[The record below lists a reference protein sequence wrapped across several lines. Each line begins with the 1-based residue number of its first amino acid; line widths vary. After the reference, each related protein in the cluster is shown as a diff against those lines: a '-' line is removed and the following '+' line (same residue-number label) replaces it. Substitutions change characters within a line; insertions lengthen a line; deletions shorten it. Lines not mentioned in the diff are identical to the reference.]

1 MKHTRLLLLMA
12 VMLLCS
18 VAQTYA
24 ENLTFD
30 DWVSTNTEDGS
41 TSSNTYDFTVSEPST
56 LIFDWEVSSEAN
68 WDKLI
73 VTLDGVTILSVS
85 GSCSATSYK
94 PVLDIGEHT
103 LVVSYS
109 KDGSASSGDDRGAV
123 SNIRIVAG
131 EVADAMVAGGTWGE
145 LTWVL
150 SQEGKLVIEGS
161 GAMPNSSWSG
171 APWYSFRSYITEVE
185 IGEQITSIGSHA
197 FNECR
202 ALTSIVIPESV
213 ASIGDYAFYYCTN
226 LTSVTIP
233 EGITV
238 LPRYAF
244 QYCASLESLSLPE
257 SLTTIEK
264 AAISHCPALK
274 ELTLPD
280 SVRIIGDYAFDYTG
294 FSTLIIPEGVTEV
307 GISAFYGCKNLTTIS
322 FPESLDSIGNYALAF
337 CDNLSSIVCKAIA
350 PPACGDSTFHCLDK
364 YIPVCVPAASVE
376 DYRNAEYW
384 NEFTNIQSVNSI
396 VASGTC
402 GDNLTWVLNDA
413 GELVVAGTGAMEDY
427 SAMMAPW
434 SGYVNSIKNV
444 VVKGGVTSI
453 GSYAFYHCDS
463 LAAVSIPESVIKIG
477 DYAFYGCVGLT
488 SVAVPESVDTIGAR
502 AFDFCDGLSAVYINN
517 LNAWYDISFGGPW
530 ANPLVYAHDLY
541 LNGEL
546 VTELVLPDT
555 MTVIKAY
562 TFDGCGSL
570 TSIVIPEGVTT
581 IGRSALSRCD
591 GLTSITIPESVVS
604 IGVDA
609 FALSGGLTFITS
621 RALTP
626 PLIGGYLTFDG
637 VDKSIPVYV
646 PVASVEAYRNAAY
659 WSEFTNIQ
667 PILPS
672 GTCGDNLTWKLTV
685 EGELIIEGTGAMDSY
700 SYVGYSQPSDAP
712 WGEYADSIKS
722 VTIKEGVTSIGA
734 YAFYH
739 CDSLAAVSI
748 PEGLTVIGN
757 SAFCY
762 CGNLVSVTIPEGVA
776 EIGAYAFDF
785 CYSLTAVH
793 ISSMKAWYDIDFGG
807 YYANPLPYA
816 KLLYLNGAL
825 ITDVTIPDTLTVIKA
840 YTFDGCGSL
849 VNVTIPENVT
859 TIEESAFSRCDSLAS
874 INIPEG
880 VTSIEFCTFFECFGL
895 RAIDIPESVTSIGG
909 YAFADCYSLAS
920 IVCNAA
926 IPPTVSS
933 FTTFMGVDESIPVY
947 VPASSVE
954 DYRNAAYWSE
964 FTNIQAISTAI
975 TVNQYGSGTYCSAYA
990 LDFSEVAGLKAYAA
1004 TGYNTAT
1011 GVVTLTRVMTTQPG
1025 EGLFIEGDPGSYK
1038 VPILESSDDNTLNM
1052 LVGTLVSTTVNA
1064 TDGNYVN
1071 YKYTVKAGDA
1081 EPLFYPF
1088 ADGSTLSANRAYLQI
1103 PKAWLPAVS
1112 EARAIRLRFVE
1123 GETTDIE
1130 EPEFAN
1136 DSQSATVYDLHGRRV
1151 ENPTTG
1157 VYIVNGKKMVIR
1169 N

>member
-18 VAQTYA
+18 ISAIA
-24 ENLTFD
+24 EDFE
-30 DWVSTNTEDGS
+30 VDGIYYNI
-41 TSSNTYDFTVSEPST
+41 TSDTDFTV
-56 LIFDWEVSSEAN
+56 EV
-68 WDKLI
+68 
-73 VTLDGVTILSVS
+73 T
-85 GSCSATSYK
+85 
-94 PVLDIGEHT
+94 
-103 LVVSYS
+103 
-109 KDGSASSGDDRGAV
+109 SASNGTKYSGDITIPSV
-123 SNIRIVAG
+123 ITY
-131 EVADAMVAGGTWGE
+131 GGVE
-145 LTWVL
+145 
-150 SQEGKLVIEGS
+150 
-161 GAMPNSSWSG
+161 
-171 APWYSFRSYITEVE
+171 YSV
-185 IGEQITSIGSHA
+185 TSIRAYA
-197 FNECR
+197 FDYCHG
-202 ALTSIVIPESV
+202 LTSIVISENV
-213 ASIGDYAFYYCTN
+213 TSIGNYAFYQCTN

-264 AAISHCPALK
+264 AAISHCSALK

-294 FSTLIIPEGVTEV
+294 FSTFIIPEGVTEV
-307 GISAFYGCKNLTTIS
+307 GQSALYRCENLTTIS
-322 FPESLDSIGNYALAF
+322 FPESMETIGDYALAF
-337 CDNLSSIVCKAIA
+337 CDSLSSIVCKAIT

-364 YIPVCVPAASVE
+364 SIPVYVPAASVE

-384 NEFTNIQSVNSI
+384 NEFTNIQSVKSI

-402 GDNLTWVLNDA
+402 GDSLTWALNDA

-427 SAMMAPW
+427 SGMMAPW
-434 SGYVNSIKNV
+434 NEYVDSIRDV
-444 VVKGGVTSI
+444 AIRGGVTSI
-453 GSYAFYHCDS
+453 GSYAFYR
-463 LAAVSIPESVIKIG
+463 
-477 DYAFYGCVGLT
+477 CVGLT
-488 SVAVPESVDTIGAR
+488 SVAIPESVAEIGAR
-502 AFDFCDGLSAVYINN
+502 AFDFCDSLTAVHISSMK
-517 LNAWYDISFGGPW
+517 AWYDISFGGPW

-546 VTELVLPDT
+546 VTEIVLPDT
-555 MTVIKAY
+555 MTAIKDY

-591 GLTSITIPESVVS
+591 GLISITIPESVVS
-604 IGVDA
+604 IGNDA
-609 FALSGGLTFITS
+609 FALSGGLAFITS
-621 RALTP
+621 RAMTP
-626 PLIGGYLTFDG
+626 PLIGSYLTFDG

-646 PVASVEAYRNAAY
+646 PAASVEAYRSAAY

-700 SYVGYSQPSDAP
+700 SSVGYSQPSDAP

-762 CGNLVSVTIPEGVA
+762 CGDLVSVTIPESVA

-807 YYANPLPYA
+807 YYANPLPYG
-816 KLLYLNGAL
+816 KQLYLNGEL
-825 ITDVTIPDTLTVIKA
+825 ITDVAIPDTLTVIKA

-880 VTSIEFCTFFECFGL
+880 VTSIEYCTFFECFGL
-895 RAIDIPESVTSIGG
+895 RTIDIPESVTSIGG

-990 LDFSEVAGLKAYAA
+990 LDFSEVAGMKAYAA

-1025 EGLFIEGDPGSYK
+1025 EGLFIEGEPGSYK

-1081 EPLFYPF
+1081 EPMFYPF

-1123 GETTDIE
+1123 GATTDIE
-1130 EPEFAN
+1130 EPEFAD
-1136 DSQSATVYDLHGRRV
+1136 DSQSAIVYDLHGHRV
-1151 ENPTTG
+1151 ENPTAG
-1157 VYIVNGKKMVIR
+1157 VYIVNGKKVVIK